1 MKTAIA
7 RTDNSVL
14 GRWWWTIDRPLLA
27 MLFVLFGI
35 GIVLTFS
42 ATPAIAKHLKL
53 DIYFLIRHQVV
64 FMGLS
69 ALLMIGIS
77 IQSPKTIRLISLATM
92 AAMLVCLVLVLVH
105 GTQIKGAS
113 RWIRIFGVSLQPS
126 EFAKP
131 AFAVVAAWLIS
142 LGKANPHI
150 KGTLWTAGLY
160 LILVGLLIKQP
171 DFGMVLTVSVIFGIE
186 LFLSGLPMSW
196 ISALILIGGIGST
209 SAYFLLPHVQ
219 ARIDRFL
226 NPESGDTFQVRT
238 AFEAIKNGG
247 LFGTGPGE
255 GTVKNI
261 LPDAHTDFVL
271 AVEAE
276 EFGLIVTLFVVGIFA
291 AIVYRGFLLILTKDK
306 NLFTLLAVSGL
317 LAQFGMQAL
326 VNMASTLSLIPTK
339 GMTLP
344 FVSYGGSSLL
354 SLGFAMGMVLGLT
367 RSTNTGKDTP

>member
-7 RTDNSVL
+7 RTDNSIL
-14 GRWWWTIDRPLLA
+14 GRWWWTVDHPLLGA
-27 MLFVLFGI
+27 LSVLF
-35 GIVLTFS
+35 IVGTVLNFS
-42 ATPAIAKHLKL
+42 ATPAIAAHLKL
-53 DIYFLIRHQVV
+53 DTYFLVRHQIV
-64 FMGLS
+64 FMILS
-69 ALLMIGIS
+69 AIVMIGVS
-77 IQSPKTIRLISLATM
+77 LQTPKTIRLISLAMT
-92 AAMLVCLVLVLVH
+92 ATMLVCLVLVLVH

-160 LILVGLLIKQP
+160 LTLVGLLIKQP

-196 ISALILIGGIGST
+196 ISALMLLGGIGAT

-226 NPESGDTFQVRT
+226 NPELGDTFQVRT

-271 AVEAE
+271 AVAAE
-276 EFGLIVTLFVVGIFA
+276 EFGLFVTLLIVLLFA
-291 AIVYRGFLLILTKDK
+291 FIVYRGFLLILTKDK